1 MTLTV
6 VEGPWVLCG
15 IEHGTNWCFPT
26 PCPGNPRDELT
37 LLRLIQ
43 QFFLP
48 GTAIITDGWK
58 SYINLGQHGYIH
70 TDVNRDCVCKEYDP
84 DTASCHQQRRSS
96 SQNKAV

>member
-48 GTAIITDGWK
+48 GTTIIADC
-58 SYINLGQHGYIH
+58 LFVQHQPRSTWIYSHGCQTLRRFY
-70 TDVNRDCVCKEYDP
+70 NP
-84 DTASCHQQRRSS
+84 TAGG
-96 SQNKAV
+96 